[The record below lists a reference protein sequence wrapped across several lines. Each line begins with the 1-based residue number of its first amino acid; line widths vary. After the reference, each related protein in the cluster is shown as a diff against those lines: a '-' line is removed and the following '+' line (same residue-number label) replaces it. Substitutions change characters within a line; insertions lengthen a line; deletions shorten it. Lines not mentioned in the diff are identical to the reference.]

1 MLQMEAERDGPH
13 IEEVVDSPTRES
25 SVLRNA
31 DRFQNVVKPSPKYL
45 AQMQALLAKPG
56 FNENAN
62 YMQEMLNI
70 LTMQINDWEHDQEV
84 YGYSENLSQSISQW
98 KSRRERYAQK
108 IEAAL
113 KRYYEQKSGKDDSG
127 RREQVRRHAE
137 MTDMNITD
145 RASRTRLH
153 NSNSQRS
160 YNHHN
165 RDYSSDEENE
175 YAGRPPRRR
184 SPSPNGTYLS
194 NSNHQRRDQSYFQK
208 SYHSK
213 SSQNRRD
220 ESRAQKSYQSSQKS
234 REGTSRMIIESE
246 DDDEK
251 TDGAAGPSTVQPR
264 KPVRVRV
271 GKSRVTKAHNRKWKP
286 GQKAMMEIRKYQ
298 KSTDLLIQKAPFCRL
313 VHEIMSSSSWFR
325 DEFRIRADA
334 LLALQEA
341 AEAFLV
347 ECFEGSNMLAGH
359 AKRVTLTVADIQLYR
374 RLCLRNL

>member
-1 MLQMEAERDGPH
+1 MLQMEADRDGPH

-31 DRFQNVVKPSPKYL
+31 DRFQNIVKPNPKYL
-45 AQMQALLAKPG
+45 AQMQAVLAKPG

-84 YGYSENLSQSISQW
+84 YGYSENRSQSVSQW
-98 KSRRERYAQK
+98 KSRRERYAQQR
-108 IEAAL
+108 EAAL
-113 KRYYEQKSGKDDSG
+113 RRYYEQKSERDDSG
-127 RREQVRRHAE
+127 RKEQVRRSAE
-137 MTDMNITD
+137 MTDMRNIAF
-145 RASRTRLH
+145 RASRTRLP
-153 NSNSQRS
+153 NSNSQGS

-165 RDYSSDEENE
+165 RYYSSDEENDN
-175 YAGRPPRRR
+175 AGRPHRRR

-194 NSNHQRRDQSYFQK
+194 NSNHQRRDQSYFQQ
-208 SYHSK
+208 SYHSN

-220 ESRAQKSYQSSQKS
+220 ESRAQKSYHQSSQQS
-234 REGTSRMIIESE
+234 REGTSRIIVES
-246 DDDEK
+246 
-251 TDGAAGPSTVQPR
+251 DGAAGPSTVQPR

-271 GKSRVTKAHNRKWKP
+271 GKSRVTKSHNRKWKP
-286 GQKAMMEIRKYQ
+286 GQRAMMEIRKYQ

-313 VHEIMSSSSWFR
+313 VHEIVSSSSWFR
-325 DEFRIRADA
+325 EEFRIRADA
-334 LLALQEA
+334 LLALQEV

-347 ECFEGSNMLAGH
+347 ECFEGSNLLAGH
-359 AKRVTLTVADIQLYR
+359 AKRVTITVADMQLYR